1 MPYSFPGNIPS
12 AVKNLPKGA
21 QKIYVEVFNSTF
33 DESEDDTKARQAAWG
48 AVKNKYKKAGE
59 EWVSKNE
66 KESVE
71 PEEENEEVEFDESE
85 ETKED
90 KVELD
95 TTYLTEAVFD
105 DATKTAVV
113 TVIKEGWSKNYTGG
127 KQRYYTARAV
137 ADVSSLLSTSK
148 KLFID
153 HSKTERSMSEWTATC
168 TESWVVDDS
177 GKKIAKAKVDFT
189 DNPNTVWLYTEA
201 KKHPSE
207 VGLSIHGSGEI
218 RVGKVGTKDAAI
230 VEAVPKLKSV
240 DFVTEPA
247 AGGEVE
253 KVIMSSVD
261 SDRALFILN
270 ESYKTLDQM
279 VKDREKY
286 DQPFVDFNRVMYAL
300 SDFLSSLMY
309 ASEISSDNVG
319 DKVTDAVNMFSEK
332 IKDILKTIK
341 KNQEPEKKESV
352 KHKESKMT
360 LEELK
365 ASDPEAYNKLMEQAN
380 LLAKNE
386 AEKEVKEKV
395 ETLETEK
402 TQLTEAKE
410 KAENDL
416 KEAAD
421 KLAVFENE
429 KALREKKEF
438 VNTKLAENKIDDK
451 VSDEF
456 KTLLE
461 GMENEVAEKLIVD
474 TAKTM
479 VNLSEGKV
487 RGFGAPPKKEEEEP
501 KKLSFGELYFK

>member
-1 MPYSFPGNIPS
+1 MPYNMTDNIPS
-12 AVKNLPKGA
+12 AVKNLPKKA
-21 QKIYVEVFNSTF
+21 QKIYVDTFNAVF
-33 DESEDDTKARQAAWG
+33 DETEDEVKARQAAWG
-48 AVKNKYKKAGE
+48 NVKNKFKKAGE
-59 EWVSKNE
+59 EWVEKES

-71 PEEENEEVEFDESE
+71 DEVEFDESE
-85 ETKED
+85 ESKED
-90 KVELD
+90 RVELD
-95 TTYLTEAVFD
+95 VTYLTEAVFD
-105 DATKTAVV
+105 DTTKTAVV

-127 KQRYYTARAV
+127 KQRYYTSRAV

-153 HSKTERSMSEWTATC
+153 HSKNERSMSEWTATC
-168 TESWVVDDS
+168 TESWVTESD
-177 GKKIAKAKVDFT
+177 GKKLAKAKVDFT

-218 RVGKVGTKDAAI
+218 RVGKVGSKDATI
-230 VEAVPKLKSV
+230 VESVPKLKSV
-240 DFVTEPA
+240 DFVTEAA

-279 VKDREKY
+279 LKDKEEY
-286 DQPFVDFNRVMYAL
+286 DKPYEDFSRIMSVL

-309 ASEISSDNVG
+309 ASEISSDNVET
-319 DKVTDAVNMFSEK
+319 KVTDAINTFSTK
-332 IKDILKTIK
+332 ITDILKTIK
-341 KNQEPEKKESV
+341 KNQEPEKEEKEESV
-352 KHKESKMT
+352 KHKESKMS

-365 ASDPEAYNKLMEQAN
+365 ASDPEAYDKLMEQAN

-402 TQLTEAKE
+402 TQLTEAKD
-410 KAENDL
+410 KAEKDL

-429 KALREKKEF
+429 KTLREKKEF

-456 KTLLE
+456 KALLE
-461 GMENEVAEKLIVD
+461 GMENDVAEKLIVD
-474 TAKTM
+474 TAKTL

-487 RGFGAPPKKEEEEP
+487 RGFGASPKKEEDEKP
-501 KKLSFGELYFK
+501 KKVDFKELYFK